1 MAGGRPLP
9 PCNNL
14 IRLVLTTFASPEDAE
29 KIVRLL
35 VSEKLAA
42 CGTIFPG
49 VRSIYLWEGKIA
61 DSQEASV
68 LLKTTVEQFPA
79 LEKRLQ
85 ALHPYETPEII
96 ALDPAAVSDAY
107 ATWVRGSCQLDD
119 EPQAS

>member
-1 MAGGRPLP
+1 MP
-9 PCNNL
+9 PRDNL
-14 IRLVLTTFASPEDAE
+14 LRLVLTTFASPEDAE

-35 VSEKLAA
+35 VAEKLAA

-61 DSQEASV
+61 DSQEAGV

-96 ALDPAAVSDAY
+96 AIDPASVSDAY
-107 ATWVRGSCQLDD
+107 ALWVKAACL
-119 EPQAS
+119 